1 MIRGGSVLLPDGTFR
16 ACDIEIGDGLVASV
30 TPAGQGP
37 RADGHRRAGVDARG
51 LTVLPGLVDLHTH
64 GIREM
69 LALEGDLAEYAR
81 IEAEYGVTRFCA
93 TLFGPPERLEASMR
107 RHRAETEELRLTP
120 QVWGFRLESP
130 YLAKAGGGVSGDI
143 TRITAETT
151 ERLMEAGGGLIR
163 IWDMSPDLAGAPEL
177 VRLLA
182 AQGIL
187 TSIAHT
193 KASIAQARAAVDG
206 GTRLVT
212 HLFDTFD
219 LPDYPEPGVYPEGL
233 VDYILVEDRLTAEI
247 IADGTHV
254 KPLLVEKALRCK
266 GAERICFI
274 TDSNVGAGLPP
285 GRRVLPGRG
294 ETVEIRGPNDG
305 VRLVDRNGEL
315 SGSALTQLDALRN
328 AVRLFGRDL
337 ATASRLCSTTPARLL
352 GLNAGEIEV
361 GRDADLILLDGDMN
375 LRRTIVRGS
384 TAWSAE

>member
-1 MIRGGSVLLPDGTFR
+1 MLLADGTFR
-16 ACDIEIGDGLVASV
+16 ECDVTVEDGLIAAVL
-30 TPAGQGP
+30 PAAPAALGT
-37 RADGHRRAGVDARG
+37 RDVDARG

-64 GIREM
+64 GIREV

-93 TLFGPPERLEASMR
+93 TLFGPPERLERSMK
-107 RHRAETEELRLTP
+107 RHRAETGELRLTP
-120 QVWGFRLESP
+120 QVAGFRLESP
-130 YLAKAGGGVSGDI
+130 YLAKAGGGVPQDI

-151 ERLMEAGGGLIR
+151 ERLTEAGGGHIR
-163 IWDMSPDLAGAPEL
+163 IWDVSPDLPGAPEL
-177 VRLLA
+177 VRLLTA
-182 AQGIL
+182 RGIV

-193 KASIAQARAAVDG
+193 RASIGQARSVVDA

-254 KPLLVEKALRCK
+254 KPLLVQKALRCK
-266 GAERICFI
+266 GADGISFI

-285 GRRVLPGRG
+285 GRRALPGSG
-294 ETVEIRGPNDG
+294 VLVEIRGPNDG
-305 VRLVDRNGEL
+305 VRLVERNGEL

-352 GLNAGEIEV
+352 ALNAGEISV
-361 GRDADLILLDGDMN
+361 GRDADLILLDKDLK
-375 LRRTIVRGS
+375 LRRTIARGN
-384 TAWSAE
+384 TAWSAT